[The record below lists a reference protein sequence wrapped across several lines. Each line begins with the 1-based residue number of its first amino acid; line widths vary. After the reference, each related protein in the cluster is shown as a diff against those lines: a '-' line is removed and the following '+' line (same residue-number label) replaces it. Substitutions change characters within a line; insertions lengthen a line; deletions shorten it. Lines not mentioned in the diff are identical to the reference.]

1 MSISSVSSVSNEGNN
16 GANAHRNVSS
26 ATSSSFH
33 HKDES
38 IPIHIHNPHSAVPSY
53 SSVSHVEPLQSVNS
67 EATQEL
73 PTPPPAVPQQRR
85 QLQLLP
91 RSLPL
96 PPHIITPMEP
106 AVSSVSA
113 ADTTLVSSPVN
124 ASSSDRAASSSL
136 SATNK
141 PQQPFRP
148 SQPNDGSSSKT
159 GGGGGGRGGGQ
170 QQRSGH
176 NHQQHNHQQHYNNN
190 NNNNNKQNNHNSKEK
205 KVAPP
210 PTTFEPPRLV
220 IEVAKIEAKNP
231 FAALDDDD
239 E

>member
-1 MSISSVSSVSNEGNN
+1 MSISSVSSVSNEGNK
-16 GANAHRNVSS
+16 GANAHGIVSS
-26 ATSSSFH
+26 DTSSSFH

-38 IPIHIHNPHSAVPSY
+38 IPIPNPHSTAASS
-53 SSVSHVEPLQSVNS
+53 SSVSHVERLQGVNS

-106 AVSSVSA
+106 AVSSVST

-124 ASSSDRAASSSL
+124 ASSYDRVASSSS

-141 PQQPFRP
+141 PHQSFRP
-148 SQPNDGSSSKT
+148 SQANDGSSSKT
-159 GGGGGGRGGGQ
+159 NGGGGGGGGGRGGGQ

-176 NHQQHNHQQHYNNN
+176 NHQQHYNN

-231 FAALDDDD
+231 FAALDDD

>member
-1 MSISSVSSVSNEGNN
+1 
-16 GANAHRNVSS
+16 
-26 ATSSSFH
+26 
-33 HKDES
+33 
-38 IPIHIHNPHSAVPSY
+38 
-53 SSVSHVEPLQSVNS
+53 
-67 EATQEL
+67 
-73 PTPPPAVPQQRR
+73 
-85 QLQLLP
+85 
-91 RSLPL
+91 
-96 PPHIITPMEP
+96 MEP
-106 AVSSVSA
+106 AVSSVST

-124 ASSSDRAASSSL
+124 ASSSDRVASSSL

-159 GGGGGGRGGGQ
+159 GGGGGGGRGGGQ

-176 NHQQHNHQQHYNNN
+176 NHQQHNHQQHYN